1 MVNAVVLDHPVTSEP
16 IVGFV
21 SRGAAR
27 KLDDLRHRCDIT
39 VVFRSGWE
47 WVAAEGT
54 AQLAGPDDDLAG
66 LRSEDLPRPLRMVY
80 AAAVGG
86 TAGDWTPVDESMPAE
101 RHTAVLVR
109 VSHLYPDAGS
119 GRP

>member
-1 MVNAVVLDHPVTSEP
+1 VVNAGILDHPVTSEP

-47 WVAAEGT
+47 WVAGEGT
-54 AQLAGPDDDLAG
+54 AQLAGPTMI
-66 LRSEDLPRPLRMVY
+66 LPDSGAKTCRACCGWCTQRQSAAPQATGRRWTSRWRPN
-80 AAAVGG
+80 G
-86 TAGDWTPVDESMPAE
+86 T
-101 RHTAVLVR
+101 RLLVR
-109 VSHLYPDAGS
+109 VSHLYPDAES